1 MSCDDLAK
9 AVQRL
14 EELFGKSSQNTLGA
28 AVFQSDAAVSPDGLD
43 EFSKSKYQYFA
54 GDAWESLGQD
64 NWLKTWARLYRR
76 PAGDQGAIL
85 SELKELND
93 PATALAASQLT
104 ENHDDPQ
111 GAAQALQGV
120 FDSPQV
126 RDVSIYRIGDT
137 EAITGVLLSGILETG
152 FAIALVFLMD

>member
-43 EFSKSKYQYFA
+43 EISKSKYQYFA

-111 GAAQALQGV
+111 GQRKPSRACSTPLKSGTCRSIELATPKPSQA
-120 FDSPQV
+120 SYCPA
-126 RDVSIYRIGDT
+126 S
-137 EAITGVLLSGILETG
+137 
-152 FAIALVFLMD
+152 